1 MGRALTSEKDIT
13 MNARQFIRT
22 RTAIGNAILAAGLAA
37 TVTLATPAHAGLL
50 GQGGGSLGGSLS
62 RGGLDGMTSG
72 QGRLEAT
79 RPELRRPAVAD
90 RAVQLRDRGT
100 QAATD
105 AAANGG
111 ERADDAAGRGRG
123 ALGSLS
129 QRASSAGVGAQGE
142 AAATGQATAG
152 AMRPAE
158 RPAATAPAMPATP
171 AMPAM
176 PTMGTTPATPA
187 PAMTSPGTTPATT
200 TPTAAPAATPGRAP
214 AEASG
219 STRGTRGTP
228 ATQASG
234 RRGSVAADGDTQAQ
248 ASRQGGNTQVQA
260 QGSARASAERGGN

>member
-50 GQGGGSLGGSLS
+50 GQGGGSLAGSLS

-105 AAANGG
+105 AGANGG

-171 AMPAM
+171 AMPAVPAM

-187 PAMTSPGTTPATT
+187 PAMTSPGATPATT
-200 TPTAAPAATPGRAP
+200 LTAAPAATPGRAP

-219 STRGTRGTP
+219 STRGTP

-248 ASRQGGNTQVQA
+248 ASRQGGSTQVQA

>member
-50 GQGGGSLGGSLS
+50 GQGGGSLAGSLS

-100 QAATD
+100 QAATGD
-105 AAANGG
+105 

-171 AMPAM
+171 AMPAVPAM

-187 PAMTSPGTTPATT
+187 PAMTSPGATPAT

-219 STRGTRGTP
+219 STRGTP

-260 QGSARASAERGGN
+260 LGSARASAERGGN

>member
-171 AMPAM
+171 AMPAVPAM

-187 PAMTSPGTTPATT
+187 PAMTSPGATPAT

-219 STRGTRGTP
+219 STRGTP

-260 QGSARASAERGGN
+260 LGSARASAERGGN